1 MGGGGPQVGEVT
13 CLGGLTS
20 LSKQSLFFNWSRLH
34 DRWGDLPHVTSPIW
48 GVPPPYKRAC
58 TVSLRKKNM
67 PDRFGYILG
76 NVGREIC

>member
-1 MGGGGPQVGEVT
+1 MGGGPQVGEVT

-20 LSKQSLFFNWSRLH
+20 LSIQSLFFNWSRLH
-34 DRWGDLPHVTSPIW
+34 DKWGDLPHVTSPIW
-48 GVPPPYKRAC
+48 GVPPPYKRAR